1 MPPAGS
7 APFGLPQTGFPT
19 AGQSDNPFTAPGSP
33 LLNQP
38 AAWLPPADAFAPQGS
53 AKPANFGPPPVGPAS
68 FGSPPPS
75 AGSTNNPF
83 SDSASFTSSHTDL
96 ANPYASPS
104 GQFGGAQVLTPDEV
118 RGKLLG
124 PAIGITLGGL
134 ASLGLVGLLTVL
146 VLMDTNFHQEVQQD
160 GQAEAIGAYVV
171 FALFVGFASLTPIVS
186 LVGAVAMF
194 RGRGLVAAWAGAIA
208 SVLPC
213 SPCFFVG
220 AAFAIW
226 GMVVLSDSRVSS
238 AL

>member
-1 MPPAGS
+1 MPP
-7 APFGLPQTGFPT
+7 PGFPAARPT
-19 AGQSDNPFTAPGSP
+19 DNPFTAPGSP

-53 AKPANFGPPPVGPAS
+53 AKPAHFGPAS

-75 AGSTNNPF
+75 VGSASNPF
-83 SDSASFTSSHTDL
+83 SDSASFTGGHSDL

-104 GQFGGAQVLTPDEV
+104 GHLGGLQPLTPDEV

-194 RGRGLVAAWAGAIA
+194 RGRGLVAAWAGTIA